1 MFKTIVS
8 TVIALAVVSGSVL
21 VAAPAQAATVK
32 VCGVTLSYSGD
43 ITTMSKTAQAADVA
57 KTVKTLKGACQFRA
71 VAAFN
76 KSGPS
81 LYAAPKKGVR
91 GDQLQSFYNKLSVA
105 EIKAAILKA
114 GGTLF

>member
-8 TVIALAVVSGSVL
+8 TVIALTVVSGSVL
-21 VAAPAQAATVK
+21 AAAPAQAATVK
-32 VCGVTLSYSGD
+32 VCGVALADSGN
-43 ITTMSKTAQAADVA
+43 ITTMSKAAQVADIA

-81 LYAAPKKGVR
+81 LYAAPKKGIK
-91 GDQLQSFYNKLSVA
+91 GDQLQSFYNKLSVV